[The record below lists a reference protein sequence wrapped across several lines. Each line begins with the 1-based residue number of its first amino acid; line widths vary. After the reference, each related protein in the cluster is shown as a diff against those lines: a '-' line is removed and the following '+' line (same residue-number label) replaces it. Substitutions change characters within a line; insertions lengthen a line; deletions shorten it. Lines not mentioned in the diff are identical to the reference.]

1 MCGIPYLSLS
11 VRSSQNPV
19 TQANV
24 QMSSSKTPKSGGSG
38 IQTLSRATAILRA
51 LRADN
56 RGSSLG
62 QLAER
67 VDLPRSTVQ
76 RIVNALVD
84 EGMMV
89 SGNKAGGYRLGPEIL
104 SLANAMRKDIAQDLH
119 ELLESL
125 AAETGETVDL
135 ALMRGNNMVFV
146 DQVVGTQR
154 LRTVSSIGEA
164 FPMTVTANGKA
175 ALALL
180 DEASLKAIAT
190 VERSLQ
196 IQSKAL
202 KALNEEL
209 AVILRDGYALDIDEH
224 TEGISAAGIAF
235 ETGNEL
241 YAISIPA
248 PTSRFLKKKT
258 ALVSALVAFK
268 DRIDVALPG
277 VRFS

>member
-1 MCGIPYLSLS
+1 
-11 VRSSQNPV
+11 
-19 TQANV
+19 
-24 QMSSSKTPKSGGSG
+24 MSSSKTPKSGGSG